1 MLEPIGQGR
10 QIFSYSVPE
19 AWSSIGVGQRVLVE
33 LRNRQLIGV
42 VIKLLKSQPDP
53 QARYQLK
60 SILRLIDQ
68 TPLISGAY
76 LRWLQTMAKLYRS
89 TPAQLLRSQPPLPI
103 KHSWLKPTEPA
114 QSQAVTPAFSN
125 PVSEKKQYQKPSYL
139 ISDDYFADLLA
150 LLPQATTKLNGQGQT
165 LIIVASQ
172 LQLETIR
179 ELLLTESD
187 EYSQYILEL
196 EPYLR
201 LKHSSE
207 DWLATVTK
215 QPILLGLRSMASLSL
230 PNLKRV
236 IVIEPDLYG
245 QTESQSPYWSSLS
258 LLIERQKHER
268 FQLYTLSAAPPKA
281 SLSARHQTELKA
293 DSLIWRRRQ
302 LSSYRIFEEPV
313 AGYSLLSPEVRQL
326 AQECSGKILVVSDA
340 TTESWRLR
348 CGNCHRIWHC
358 QSCQSSTIRDLDDFS
373 CLGCQKTINYPCPNC
388 QQQVWQSESYGPSK
402 LRDRLTR
409 ELNRQFELTGP
420 DWRYR
425 ILKREYQLLIWLSFD
440 SFQNQARLNWDYDY
454 LCWLAAATAM
464 AETVLLIG
472 HGQNQDALRPAWPN
486 NKEEWLRWAKGQ
498 SDQLKAQGLDFEL
511 TRLTL
516 IEPSLKLKAA
526 LPDVF
531 WLNDQQG
538 YLADNRVFD
547 IPVTELSKLKIEPDA
562 FDF

>member
-10 QIFSYSVPE
+10 QIFSYSIPE
-19 AWSSIGVGQRVLVE
+19 AWSSIAVGQRVLVE

-60 SILRLIDQ
+60 SILRLIDR
-68 TPLISGAY
+68 TPLMSEAY
-76 LRWLQTMAKLYRS
+76 LRWLQTMASLYRS
-89 TPAQLLRSQPPLPI
+89 TPAQLLRAQPPLPI
-103 KHSWLKPTEPA
+103 KHSWLKPTDSTQPQELSPA
-114 QSQAVTPAFSN
+114 SSNSIQA
-125 PVSEKKQYQKPSYL
+125 KQYQRPSYL

-150 LLPQATTKLNGQGQT
+150 LLPLATTKLDGQGQT

-179 ELLLTESD
+179 ELLLAESD
-187 EYSQYILEL
+187 EYRQYILEL

-201 LKHSSE
+201 LKHTAE
-207 DWLATVTK
+207 DWLATLSD

-230 PNLKRV
+230 PNLRRV

-245 QTESQSPYWSSLS
+245 QTESQAPYWSSLS
-258 LLIERQKHER
+258 LLIERQKLER
-268 FQLYTLSAAPPKA
+268 FQLVTLSAAPPKA
-281 SLSARHQTELKA
+281 SLSSRRQSELTA

-302 LSSYRIFEEPV
+302 LPSYRVFEEPV

-358 QSCQSSTIRDLDDFS
+358 QSCQSSAIRDRDDY
-373 CLGCQKTINYPCPNC
+373 GCFGCHKTIDYPCPNC

-402 LRDRLTR
+402 IRDRLSR

-425 ILKREYQLLIWLSFD
+425 ILKREYRLLIWLSFD

-454 LCWLAAATAM
+454 LCWLAAATAL

-472 HGQNQDALRPAWPN
+472 HEQGQNTSRPTLPL
-486 NKEEWLRWAKGQ
+486 NKEEWLSWAKSQ
-498 SDQLKAQGLDFEL
+498 SSQLKAQGLDFEL
-511 TRLTL
+511 IRLTL
-516 IEPSLKLKAA
+516 SEPSVKLKAA
-526 LPDVF
+526 LPEVF

-538 YLADNRVFD
+538 YLADSRVID
-547 IPVTELSKLKIEPDA
+547 TAITEPSKVKIEPDA